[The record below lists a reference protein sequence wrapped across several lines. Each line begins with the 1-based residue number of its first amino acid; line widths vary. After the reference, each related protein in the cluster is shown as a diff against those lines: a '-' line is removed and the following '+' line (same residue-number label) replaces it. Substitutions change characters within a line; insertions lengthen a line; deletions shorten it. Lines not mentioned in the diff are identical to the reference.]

1 MAGVAPGEDLS
12 EYGVLVTAHSP
23 GGALATCLVTDVAE
37 YDMDAGRGLPQL
49 KPFEAWWNS
58 IASMVSG
65 KKIN

>member
-37 YDMDAGRGLPQL
+37 YDMDAGGD
-49 KPFEAWWNS
+49 
-58 IASMVSG
+58 
-65 KKIN
+65 